1 MNKEELIKRKLD
13 LEKEF
18 EELSQARNK
27 GYAQI
32 KEMEDKLNQL
42 SGAFNEI
49 EKLIKEMEETN
60 EDKAWY

>member
-60 EDKAWY
+60 EDKA